1 MTLHSI
7 LSEFPY
13 KENLV
18 FFFFQW
24 EKGGGEKG
32 WKIGGEEGKG
42 KGGKGK
48 GGKGKG
54 GKGITGGRVE

>member
-1 MTLHSI
+1 MRKI
-7 LSEFPY
+7 LFSFY
-13 KENLV
+13 
-18 FFFFQW
+18 QW
-24 EKGGGEKG
+24 EKGGGEKD

-54 GKGITGGRVE
+54 GKGKGGKGKEGKGITGGKVE